1 MQSKTQEKEEL
12 IAQLKAQIES
22 LRTQNRDY
30 KGVNDEIDKM
40 EEKFRVMTEEKS
52 KAEQA
57 HRQRIEAIQDE
68 KKEAERKLEEHKFTL
83 EEKQKQN

>member
-1 MQSKTQEKEEL
+1 
-12 IAQLKAQIES
+12 
-22 LRTQNRDY
+22 
-30 KGVNDEIDKM
+30 M
-40 EEKFRVMTEEKS
+40 EERFRVMTEEKS
-52 KAEQA
+52 KREQE